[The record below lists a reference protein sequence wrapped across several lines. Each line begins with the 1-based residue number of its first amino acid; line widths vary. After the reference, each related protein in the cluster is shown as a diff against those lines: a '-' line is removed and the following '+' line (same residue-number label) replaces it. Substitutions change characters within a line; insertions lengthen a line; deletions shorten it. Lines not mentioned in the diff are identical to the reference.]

1 MYPFP
6 APNDDYD
13 CTTCKSKVGAIFQE
27 LLKPKAQEVFVAEIQ
42 RDLNCETDPDMTDDI
57 LCSDNAHKIVLF
69 LGQEVGF
76 SPAEANNVCEE
87 MEGACQKDWTK
98 ASCVDDVTDIL
109 YPRLIDSDNHERLLK
124 MAIEK
129 YPEAHLLLEYLG
141 DTEDE
146 AQWEKDMAMLVE
158 TLGQIYGNI
167 GPGFLCGLV
176 GKVLD

>member
-1 MYPFP
+1 VE
-6 APNDDYD
+6 D
-13 CTTCKSKVGAIFQE
+13 IFN
-27 LLKPKAQEVFVAEIQ
+27 EILDQ
-42 RDLNCETDPDMTDDI
+42 NIQQILVEEFKKDLNCETDPDMADDI
-57 LCSDNAHKIVLF
+57 LCSEDGEKILLF

>member
-1 MYPFP
+1 
-6 APNDDYD
+6 
-13 CTTCKSKVGAIFQE
+13 
-27 LLKPKAQEVFVAEIQ
+27 
-42 RDLNCETDPDMTDDI
+42 
-57 LCSDNAHKIVLF
+57 
-69 LGQEVGF
+69 
-76 SPAEANNVCEE
+76 
-87 MEGACQKDWTK
+87 
-98 ASCVDDVTDIL
+98 
-109 YPRLIDSDNHERLLK
+109 